1 MIIASMRVT
10 LFAPWVHSLKEK
22 RMEIKSLIARVQNKF
37 RISAAEVDEQ
47 DVHQILVIG
56 IAAVAGNTA
65 QGDSILDHVLRFLEE
80 STQAEITAVERE
92 VR

>member
-37 RISAAEVDEQ
+37 RVSAAEVDEQ
-47 DVHQILVIG
+47 DVHQILVVG